1 MIDVLI
7 GATFEDIQLLEFNK
21 YAWTH
26 KSKKALKEL
35 KEYLECPL
43 VSSFTMWD
51 FEKSKPLLVLA
62 FHEYVKGCYYAQIIA
77 DKEFGKPSHIKLFRK
92 TVDKVIA
99 DFNMQY
105 IQTVSED
112 EEDLN
117 KWHTFIGWRKEKVLP
132 NYYRKKNFI
141 LWSM

>member
-1 MIDVLI
+1 MIDMLI
-7 GATFEDIQLLEFNK
+7 GATFEDIKLLEFNK

-35 KEYLECPL
+35 KQYLECPM

-51 FEKSKPLLVLA
+51 FDKNKPLLVLA
-62 FHEYVKGCYYAQIIA
+62 FHEYVRGCFYAQIIA

-92 TVDKVIA
+92 AVKKVIE
-99 DFNMQY
+99 DFNMLY

-112 EEDLN
+112 DEELN
-117 KWHTFIGWRKEKVLP
+117 KWHSFIGWKKERSFP
-132 NYYRKKNFI
+132 NFYRKKNFI